1 MVESKSR
8 KYLYFS
14 LFLLPCFI
22 LYSIFFI
29 WPFFNGLYI
38 SLTNWDGLTPKA
50 PITLDA
56 KTFETDVLAKLK
68 NQSDKDF
75 LLSIYSRSEEGDSYN
90 RLSIGG
96 GTRFRAE
103 SLFRKAGYEPEGY
116 KFVGFKNYADILGGK
131 VSESFY
137 PRSFDKS
144 YYNIDSDLPSEIA
157 KADFDRIC
165 LSKSTDV
172 EKDLFLAF
180 YTAEGDVY
188 KMNEAYSEFAFE
200 DRIWLIPEVDKDQ
213 TIPVEDVDAFI
224 AEVSKASLA
233 RDINALDEVE
243 YAFLSSHKLSFE
255 SVIEVKSGAEGIYSL
270 GDVKGFLSRKWVEKG
285 FDLGVIGFTLF
296 FAIFSVI
303 GINILAFLLALAL
316 DTGLK
321 GQKVLRSVFFLPNVL
336 SMIIV
341 ALIWKML
348 FTQMLPRVT
357 GIENWLSDPV
367 KTPWLIVLV
376 AIWQGAG
383 YYMIVYL
390 AGLQNIPTDVVEAAK
405 IDGASPWQRFT
416 NVTLPLLVPAITISL
431 FLTIAN
437 ALKSFDLIYAM
448 TSGAAYTFGTVP
460 VVLDIF
466 FDAFA
471 RKHAGLATAKA
482 MLLFA
487 LILVIT
493 GLQLYV
499 MKKKE
504 IEQ

>member
-1 MVESKSR
+1 
-8 KYLYFS
+8 
-14 LFLLPCFI
+14 
-22 LYSIFFI
+22 
-29 WPFFNGLYI
+29 LYI

-68 NQSDKDF
+68 NQSEKDF
-75 LLSIYSRSEEGDSYN
+75 LLSIYSKSDEGDRYN

-96 GTRFRAE
+96 ATRSRAE
-103 SLFRKAGYEPEGY
+103 SLFRKAGYEPDDY
-116 KFVGFKNYADILGGK
+116 KFVGLKNYADILGGK
-131 VSESFY
+131 VSEAFY
-137 PRSFDKS
+137 PRSYEKS
-144 YYNIDSDLPSEIA
+144 YYNIESDLPSEIA

-165 LSKSTDV
+165 LSKFAPV
-172 EKDLFLAF
+172 ERDLFLAF
-180 YTAEGDVY
+180 YTEDGDTY
-188 KMNEAYSEFAFE
+188 RMNEAYSEFAFE
-200 DRIWLIPEVDKDQ
+200 DRIWLIPEVDVSQ
-213 TIPVEDVDAFI
+213 TISGEDVDAFV
-224 AEVSKASLA
+224 ADVKRVSIE
-233 RDINALDEVE
+233 RDINGLDAIV
-243 YAFLSSHKLSFE
+243 ADFLSSHKLSFE
-255 SVIEVKSGAEGIYSL
+255 SVIEVKSGADGIYSL
-270 GDVKGFLSRKWVEKG
+270 GDVKGLLSRKWVEKG

-296 FAIFSVI
+296 FAVFSVI
-303 GINILAFLLALAL
+303 GINLLAFLLALAL
-316 DTGLK
+316 DTGIK

-348 FTQMLPRVT
+348 FTQMLPQVT
-357 GIENWLSDPV
+357 GIDNWLSDPA

-376 AIWQGAG
+376 AVWQGAG

-405 IDGASPWQRFT
+405 IDGASPWQRFV

-448 TSGAAYTFGTVP
+448 TSGSAYTFGTVP

-493 GLQLYV
+493 GVQLYV